1 LINKSY
7 LNKFYLLLIIMCGLF
22 ILIPNTVMATTGIS
36 VNQMEHR
43 MNVKADKVWEI
54 KFNQGINEDKL
65 KEKVLVFK
73 PIGSKADV
81 KISYD
86 PINKIIKVEPPLGGY
101 VPGQT
106 YSLHIYDAITD
117 LNSNPLKASVIMNFT
132 IEVPDNGP
140 RVNSDNREYN
150 YEKYDI
156 TLDQIVDIQSKVNPL
171 YVLPKYIVK
180 PSNIDISAY
189 LNPLNFE
196 NYDYALYQF
205 LKLNYIE
212 GITAETLNLYLK
224 GNGVLE
230 NQGEAFLAA
239 AKENNIN
246 VSYLTAH
253 TILETGHGT
262 SKFSTGILVD
272 QVDGNPVESK
282 ITFNMFGIR
291 ATDYDTSKN
300 GSEHAYKQGWFSVE
314 AAIMGGAQFISENY
328 INNDTLKQNT
338 LYKMRWNP
346 ESTASMAG
354 IATHQYASDIGWAY
368 KISCI
373 IKQIQD
379 KDANA
384 NLVFEIPQYK

>member
-1 LINKSY
+1 
-7 LNKFYLLLIIMCGLF
+7 MCGLF
-22 ILIPNTVMATTGIS
+22 VFIPNTVMASTVT
-36 VNQMEHR
+36 NLKQMEHK

-81 KISYD
+81 SISYD
-86 PINKIIKVEPPLGGY
+86 SINKTIKVEPPVGGY

-106 YSLHIYDAITD
+106 YSLHIYNTIRD
-117 LNSNPLKASVIMNFT
+117 LNNNPLKAPVIMNFT
-132 IEVPDNGP
+132 IEVPDNGQ

-150 YEKYDI
+150 YEKYDK
-156 TLDQIVDIQSKVNPL
+156 TLDQIVDMQSKVNPV
-171 YVLPKYIVK
+171 YVLPKYSIN

-189 LNPLNFE
+189 LNPKNFE

-205 LKLNYIE
+205 LKLDYIE
-212 GITAETLNLYLK
+212 GITAETLNVYLK
-224 GNGVLE
+224 GQGVLE

-239 AKENNIN
+239 AKENKIN
-246 VSYLTAH
+246 VAYLTAH

-262 SKFSTGILVD
+262 SKLATGVPVD

-291 ATDYDTSKN
+291 ATDDNPSKN
-300 GSEHAYKQGWFSVE
+300 GSEYAYKKEWFSVE
-314 AAIMGGAQFISENY
+314 SAIMGGAQFISENY
-328 INNDTLKQNT
+328 INNDTRKQNT

-346 ESTASMAG
+346 ASTASMVG
-354 IATHQYASDIGWAY
+354 IATHQYATDIGWSY

-379 KDANA
+379 NDTNA
-384 NLVFEIPQYK
+384 NLQFEIPQYK